1 VQERVCDLRPVADG
15 RGQWCGGRDKRAP
28 AKVDVL
34 VLG

>member
-1 VQERVCDLRPVADG
+1 VADG
-15 RGQWCGGRDKRAP
+15 RGQWCGGLDERAQ

>member
-1 VQERVCDLRPVADG
+1 VADG
-15 RGQWCGGRDKRAP
+15 RGQWCGGLDERAP